1 MDSGPLL
8 HLTSPKEAGLWHW
21 LNWQGLNDRRR
32 DHGLVAAEGGT
43 KWTREVQM
51 RALGGPGEFG
61 ILVIYFSFLVKK
73 GRVGQVDRTGPHLL
87 GLAEH

>member
-1 MDSGPLL
+1 M
-8 HLTSPKEAGLWHW
+8 
-21 LNWQGLNDRRR
+21 
-32 DHGLVAAEGGT
+32 AAEGGT